1 MLRGRST
8 VVTLSLLGEDG
19 HRSQTSSQRRVAG
32 SDADVLVGSFISL
45 ADEISS
51 NDAYPGAGNRRRLR
65 QRRRHAGEQG
75 GRSTTMQSAVVV
87 TGALKSQDKTVADC
101 AVADLDSV
109 SFSVFSPFVPHFPF
123 LFLLFHPTSPSLSA
137 FPLIPPL
144 YVKLSFAF

>member
-19 HRSQTSSQRRVAG
+19 HRSQTSSQRRVA
-32 SDADVLVGSFISL
+32 SSYADVLVGSFISL

-65 QRRRHAGEQG
+65 QLRRHAGEQG
-75 GRSTTMQSAVVV
+75 GQSTTMQSADVV

-101 AVADLDSV
+101 AVADLDSI

-123 LFLLFHPTSPSLSA
+123 LFLFFHSHVPFPFCLPSYPSPLC
-137 FPLIPPL
+137 
-144 YVKLSFAF
+144 